1 LFIIHSTACHS
12 ERSDVFKP
20 HSGFLLVA
28 KNQKQGINA
37 VGVACEKFES
47 KNKMDDLCFQDLS
60 IELPN
65 VEECDP
71 STGSG

>member
-1 LFIIHSTACHS
+1 MLFIHPTVCHC

-20 HSGFLLVA
+20 HGGFLLAA

-37 VGVACEKFES
+37 VGVACGKFES
-47 KNKMDDLCFQDLS
+47 KNEMDDLCFEDLS
-60 IELPN
+60 TELQN
-65 VEECDP
+65 AEECDP